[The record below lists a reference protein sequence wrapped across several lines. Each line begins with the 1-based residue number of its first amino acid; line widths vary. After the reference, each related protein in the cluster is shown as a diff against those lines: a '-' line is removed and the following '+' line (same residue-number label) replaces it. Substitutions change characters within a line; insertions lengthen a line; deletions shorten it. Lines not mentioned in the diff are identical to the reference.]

1 MTCIGIVAELGLET
15 RVAATPATVRQLA
28 ELGYDIVVEK
38 GAGESSSFPDDA
50 YAAAGAMIAG
60 A

>member
-1 MTCIGIVAELGLET
+1 M
-15 RVAATPATVRQLA
+15 
-28 ELGYDIVVEK
+28 VVEK

-60 A
+60 ADEAWG